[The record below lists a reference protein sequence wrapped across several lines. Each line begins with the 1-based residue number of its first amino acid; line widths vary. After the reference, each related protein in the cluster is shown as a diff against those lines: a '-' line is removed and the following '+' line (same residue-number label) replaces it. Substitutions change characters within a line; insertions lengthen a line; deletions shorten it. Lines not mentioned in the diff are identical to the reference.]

1 MTYIVNTLASY
12 EVHVARYYYNKGAY
26 VAAVNRAQ
34 LAITDYPGVP
44 AIKEALE
51 ILIKSYDALGMQNL
65 KEDTQRVL
73 VKNFPAP
80 PAPANPRSTAWW
92 KFW

>member
-1 MTYIVNTLASY
+1 M
-12 EVHVARYYYNKGAY
+12 HVARFYYSKGAY

-51 ILIKSYDALGMQNL
+51 ILAMSYGALGMEEL
-65 KEDTQRVL
+65 RADSLRILE
-73 VKNFPAP
+73 KNFPKALTP
-80 PAPANPRSTAWW
+80 TKAKTTAWW

>member
-1 MTYIVNTLASY
+1 
-12 EVHVARYYYNKGAY
+12 
-26 VAAVNRAQ
+26 

-51 ILIKSYDALGMQNL
+51 ILAKSYGALGMEEL
-65 KEDTQRVL
+65 KSDALRVL
-73 VKNFPAP
+73 DTNFPKTMTTP
-80 PAPANPRSTAWW
+80 NSKPTAWW

>member
-1 MTYIVNTLASY
+1 MTYIVNSLAAY
-12 EVHVARYYYNKGAY
+12 EVHVARFYYSKGAY

-44 AIKEALE
+44 AAKEALE
-51 ILIKSYDALGMQNL
+51 ILAKSYGALGMEEL
-65 KEDTQRVL
+65 RADALRVL
-73 VKNFPAP
+73 ETNFPKTLTTP
-80 PAPANPRSTAWW
+80 NSKPTAWW

>member
-1 MTYIVNTLASY
+1 LAAY
-12 EVHVARYYYNKGAY
+12 EVHVARFYYSKGAY

-51 ILIKSYDALGMQNL
+51 ILANSYGALGMDEL
-65 KEDTQRVL
+65 RADAQRVL
-73 VKNFPAP
+73 EKNFPNATV
-80 PAPANPRSTAWW
+80 PAKAKTTAWW